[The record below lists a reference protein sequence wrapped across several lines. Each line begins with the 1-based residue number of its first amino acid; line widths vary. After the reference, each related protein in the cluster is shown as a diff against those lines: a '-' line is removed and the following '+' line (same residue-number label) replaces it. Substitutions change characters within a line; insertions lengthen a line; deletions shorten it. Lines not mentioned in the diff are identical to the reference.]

1 MKKKEKTSLKTMSA
15 AELGKVLV
23 DAKTA
28 LAIRQLADRYTKQ
41 SKNVHEAGA
50 LRRKIAV
57 VSTLLRQKEIVH
69 E

>member
-1 MKKKEKTSLKTMSA
+1 MKKKEMTSIKAMTAKELK
-15 AELGKVLV
+15 KVLA

-28 LAIRQLADRYTKQ
+28 LAILTMNRYTKQ
-41 SKNVHEAGA
+41 SKNVHEGTA

-57 VSTLLRQKEIVH
+57 VSSELRQKELTH

>member
-1 MKKKEKTSLKTMSA
+1 MKTKAQASLKAMSEK
-15 AELGKVLV
+15 ELVAVLI

-28 LAIRQLADRYTKQ
+28 LAIGVMNRYTKQ
-41 SKNVHEAGA
+41 SKNVREGRA
-50 LRRKIAV
+50 LREKIAV

>member
-1 MKKKEKTSLKTMSA
+1 MKKKEKLTVVNMTTQ
-15 AELGKVLV
+15 ELGKVLD

-28 LAIRQLADRYTKQ
+28 LAILTMNRYTKPP
-41 SKNVHEAGA
+41 KNVREGRA

-57 VSTLLRQKEIVH
+57 VSTLLRQKELIH

>member
-1 MKKKEKTSLKTMSA
+1 MKKKAKTTLTAMTDK
-15 AELGKVLV
+15 ELVKVLA

-28 LAIRQLADRYTKQ
+28 LAIFTMNRYTKQ
-41 SKNVHEAGA
+41 SKNTRESTA
-50 LRRKIAV
+50 LHRKIAL

>member
-1 MKKKEKTSLKTMSA
+1 MKKKEITSLKAMTDK
-15 AELGKVLV
+15 ELVKVLV

-28 LAIRQLADRYTKQ
+28 LAIRQLADRSTKQ
-41 SKNVHEAGA
+41 SKNTREGRA
-50 LRRKIAV
+50 LRRKIAL

>member
-1 MKKKEKTSLKTMSA
+1 MNG

-28 LAIRQLADRYTKQ
+28 LAIGAMNRYTKQ
-41 SKNVHEAGA
+41 SKNVREGRA
-50 LRRKIAV
+50 LREKIARV
-57 VSTLLRQKEIVH
+57 ATFIRQKELIH

>member
-1 MKKKEKTSLKTMSA
+1 MKKKEKTSLQSMSG

-28 LAIRQLADRYTKQ
+28 LAIGAMNRYTKQ
-41 SKNVHEAGA
+41 SKNVREGRA
-50 LRRKIAV
+50 LREKIARV
-57 VSTLLRQKEIVH
+57 ATFIRQKELIH

>member
-1 MKKKEKTSLKTMSA
+1 MKKKEMTSLKAMTVK
-15 AELGKVLV
+15 ELGKVLA

-28 LAIRQLADRYTKQ
+28 LVIGAMNRYTKQ
-41 SKNVHEAGA
+41 SKNVHEGTA

-57 VSTLLRQKEIVH
+57 VSGILRQKELVH

>member
-1 MKKKEKTSLKTMSA
+1 MSR

-28 LAIRQLADRYTKQ
+28 FAIGAMNRYTKQ
-41 SKNVHEAGA
+41 PKNVREGRA
-50 LRRKIAV
+50 LREKIARIA
-57 VSTLLRQKEIVH
+57 TLMRQKELIH

>member
-1 MKKKEKTSLKTMSA
+1 MKKKELTSIKAMTAL
-15 AELGKVLV
+15 ELGKVLA

-28 LAIRQLADRYTKQ
+28 LAIGVMNRYTKQ
-41 SKNVHEAGA
+41 SKNVHEARA

-57 VSTLLRQKEIVH
+57 VSGILRQKELIN